1 MAGYSHSSLST
12 FRNCPLQY
20 KLKYIDRI
28 RVPETDSVEAFLGS
42 RVHETLEM
50 LYRRVILSKI
60 TNLDELLK
68 FFEENWRKHWH
79 PDVCIRKSGLSE
91 EDYFNTGVR
100 ALSDYY
106 RRHYPFNSSR
116 TLAVEKRLTFSIAG
130 KYPFVGFID
139 RLDSAGDGIYEIH
152 DYKTSATLPDE
163 EYFEYDTQ
171 LALYHIGLRQHY
183 SDAGRVRLIW
193 HYLVFDRE
201 FSVEKEKDE
210 LARIESETATLIEEI
225 EGTTEFLPKE
235 SALCDWCDY
244 PPYCPARKH
253 IVMTEDM
260 TPDEF
265 MKEDG
270 VKLVTRYS
278 EVKAELDRL
287 QAEME
292 ILKEKL
298 IRYAETNECSSI
310 QGSDHIV
317 KISRRN
323 VYRYS
328 DLDEEG
334 RRMLEDILR
343 DTGIWDDVTT
353 LNYQKLNK
361 VVSSMKPDDD
371 RARRIKAMLSEGT
384 DVRLSL
390 RRGKR
395 ED

>member
-20 KLKYIDRI
+20 RLKYIDRI

-50 LYRRVILSKI
+50 LYRGIILSKI
-60 TNLDELLK
+60 TKLDELLK
-68 FFEENWRKHWH
+68 FFDENWTKHWH
-79 PDVCIRKSGLSE
+79 PNVCIRKSGLSE
-91 EDYFNTGVR
+91 EDYFNTGIR
-100 ALSDYY
+100 AISDYY
-106 RRHYPFNSSR
+106 RRYYPFDSTR
-116 TLAVEKRLTFSIAG
+116 PLAVEKRLSFRIAG

-139 RLDSAGDGIYEIH
+139 RLDSTGDGMYEIH

-163 EYFEYDTQ
+163 ENFGYDTQ

-183 SDAGRVRLIW
+183 SDVQRVRLVW

-201 FSVEKEKDE
+201 FSVEKENDE
-210 LARIESETATLIEEI
+210 LEQIEKETAALIEEI
-225 EGTTEFLPKE
+225 ERTTEFPPRE

-244 PPYCPARKH
+244 PSYCPAKKH
-253 IVMTEDM
+253 IVMTEEM

-265 MKEDG
+265 REEDG
-270 VKLVTRYS
+270 VKLVTRYA

-287 QAEME
+287 QAESE
-292 ILKEKL
+292 ALRERL
-298 IRYAETNECSSI
+298 INYAETHDCTSI

-334 RRMLEDILR
+334 RKRLENILR
-343 DTGIWDDVTT
+343 DTGIWDDVIN
-353 LNYQKLNK
+353 LNHQKLNK
-361 VVSSMKPDDD
+361 VVSSMDPDDD
-371 RARRIKAMLSEGT
+371 GTRKIKGMLNEGTEVRLTLRRI
-384 DVRLSL
+384 
-390 RRGKR
+390 R